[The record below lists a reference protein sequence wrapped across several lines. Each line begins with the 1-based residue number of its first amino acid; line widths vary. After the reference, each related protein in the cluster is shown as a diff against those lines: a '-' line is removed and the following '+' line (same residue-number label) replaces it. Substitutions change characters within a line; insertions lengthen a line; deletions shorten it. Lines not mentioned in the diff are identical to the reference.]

1 MSRGHPEIAALSYH
15 GHKPVKPRRMHL
27 TCHGSAP
34 KARPASWPLVPTCAR
49 RVPLAIKARF
59 ANRCTI
65 PSFALSCKRA
75 TSQTAMKV
83 ALGAALLLA
92 CLACRAS
99 ADYTGLAAGGY
110 TFGSDVSGKRCQGLG
125 GPAGARRRP
134 PSGTSRLHRRT
145 ASYYYSS
152 CILRST
158 SRLEGLLCDRQC
170 GRRSYMS

>member
-1 MSRGHPEIAALSYH
+1 MHHSIFRPFLQAQ
-15 GHKPVKPRRMHL
+15 RR
-27 TCHGSAP
+27 
-34 KARPASWPLVPTCAR
+34 
-49 RVPLAIKARF
+49 
-59 ANRCTI
+59 
-65 PSFALSCKRA
+65 
-75 TSQTAMKV
+75 QTAMKV

-110 TFGSDVSGKRCQGLG
+110 TFGSDVSGKRYQGLG